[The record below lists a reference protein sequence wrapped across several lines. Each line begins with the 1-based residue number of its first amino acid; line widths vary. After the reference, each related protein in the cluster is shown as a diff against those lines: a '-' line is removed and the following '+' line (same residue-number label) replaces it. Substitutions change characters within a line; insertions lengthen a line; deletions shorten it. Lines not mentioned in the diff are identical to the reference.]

1 MFENNTLYGKLE
13 NLENVFIGSAIQ
25 RDGLSSSHSN
35 KLSQDYTTS
44 TLLLENTELKKK
56 IGRLEEEKLE
66 MKQAL
71 LMTGGAV
78 GGSNGG
84 AAVVVAPIDTG
95 EMYQLRQSNAELQKR
110 VEFL

>member
-44 TLLLENTELKKK
+44 TLMLENTELKKK
-56 IGRLEEEKLE
+56 IARLEEEKLE
-66 MKQAL
+66 LKQAL
-71 LMTGGAV
+71 LISSSGSGPSNPGG
-78 GGSNGG
+78 
-84 AAVVVAPIDTG
+84 VVVTPAVDTS
-95 EMYQLRQSNAELQKR
+95 ELFQLRQSN
-110 VEFL
+110 

>member
-44 TLLLENTELKKK
+44 TLMLENTELKKK
-56 IGRLEEEKLE
+56 IARLEEEKIEL
-66 MKQAL
+66 KQAL
-71 LMTGGAV
+71 LISSGAGG
-78 GGSNGG
+78 GQGG
-84 AAVVVAPIDTG
+84 AAVVVGAPVDNG
-95 EMYQLRQSNAELQKR
+95 E
-110 VEFL
+110 VF